1 MVWDDNHEGLPVAIR
16 YSNRVCSIILEPFF
30 EGIRKRLTHLQPKV
44 FMSYD
49 AAAVWNAWHR
59 VFGDVKCNLLCSWHV
74 SQSWNRNLSSKVKD
88 PELRK
93 EMKNKLTT
101 LVSEIDK
108 STFERI
114 YDDFLQNYIKNEE
127 SKNFVEYFVK
137 NYGGRK
143 EKWAYCHRIGCGI
156 NVNMKLE
163 RWHRLLKYEEGN
175 RKTIKRLV
183 DVENVSNETTLT
195 IDEDSNH
202 LRREKE
208 REAILRE
215 KEKSVVCEERA
226 ELVYEQIRRRTQ
238 FINTAASV
246 ASTEEIKCLDQCLE
260 DLMKHMGYSE
270 FGSSLR
276 SIENF
281 PANRYIIKQRQKKN
295 SRPLNKQKLANVM
308 EVETVQQA

>member
-1 MVWDDNHEGLPVAIR
+1 
-16 YSNRVCSIILEPFF
+16 
-30 EGIRKRLTHLQPKV
+30 
-44 FMSYD
+44 
-49 AAAVWNAWHR
+49 
-59 VFGDVKCNLLCSWHV
+59 
-74 SQSWNRNLSSKVKD
+74 
-88 PELRK
+88 
-93 EMKNKLTT
+93 
-101 LVSEIDK
+101 
-108 STFERI
+108 
-114 YDDFLQNYIKNEE
+114 
-127 SKNFVEYFVK
+127 
-137 NYGGRK
+137 
-143 EKWAYCHRIGCGI
+143 
-156 NVNMKLE
+156 MKLE

-175 RKTIKRLV
+175 
-183 DVENVSNETTLT
+183 VENVSNETTLT

-226 ELVYEQIRRRTQ
+226 ELVYKQIRRCMQ

-246 ASTEEIKCLDQCLE
+246 ASTEEMKCLNQCLE

-308 EVETVQQA
+308 